1 MKIVQIDGV
10 KGVITA
16 VFMGACLFSG
26 FVLCP
31 GYVAMSLWNK
41 YLVNLY
47 MFPTLNLFQGVLLWG
62 IAVITYCIL
71 SKKGFAIS
79 FKNTPELSDAELNS
93 IIQRAKIDSRMRMR
107 MMNTMISKTDKFE
120 VHKENIVK
128 STSVEKESLV
138 SSPISISSKKES
150 AEKSEN
156 EDISKIK

>member
-79 FKNTPELSDAELNS
+79 FKNTPELSDSELNS
-93 IIQRAKIDSRMRMR
+93 IIQHAKIDSRMR
-107 MMNTMISKTDKFE
+107 MMNTMISKADKFE
-120 VHKENIVK
+120 VHKNDVLK
-128 STSVEKESLV
+128 TQTSDNKDSSLI
-138 SSPISISSKKES
+138 SSPISISSKKDSVEN
-150 AEKSEN
+150 SEEEN
-156 EDISKIK
+156 ISKIK

>member
-16 VFMGACLFSG
+16 VFMGACPFSG

-31 GYVAMSLWNK
+31 GYAAMSLWNK

-93 IIQRAKIDSRMRMR
+93 IIQRAKIDSRMRM
-107 MMNTMISKTDKFE
+107 MNTMISKTDKFE
-120 VHKENIVK
+120 VRKENIVK
-128 STSVEKESLV
+128 SASVEKESLV

>member
-26 FVLCP
+26 FVLYP
-31 GYVAMSLWNK
+31 GYAAMSLWNK

-79 FKNTPELSDAELNS
+79 FKNTPELSDSELNS
-93 IIQRAKIDSRMRMR
+93 IIQRAKIDSRMRM
-107 MMNTMISKTDKFE
+107 MNTMISKADKFE
-120 VHKENIVK
+120 VHKNDVLK
-128 STSVEKESLV
+128 AQTSDNKDSSLI
-138 SSPISISSKKES
+138 SSPISISSKKDSVEN
-150 AEKSEN
+150 SEEEN
-156 EDISKIK
+156 ISKIK

>member
-31 GYVAMSLWNK
+31 GYAAMSLWNK

-93 IIQRAKIDSRMRMR
+93 IIQRAKIDSRMRM
-107 MMNTMISKTDKFE
+107 MNTMISKTDKFE
-120 VHKENIVK
+120 VRKENIVK

-156 EDISKIK
+156 KDISKIK

>member
-31 GYVAMSLWNK
+31 GYAAMSLWNK

-79 FKNTPELSDAELNS
+79 FKNTPELSDSELNS
-93 IIQRAKIDSRMRMR
+93 IIQHAKIDSRMR
-107 MMNTMISKTDKFE
+107 MMNTMISKADKFE
-120 VHKENIVK
+120 VHKNDVLK
-128 STSVEKESLV
+128 TQTSDNKDSSLI
-138 SSPISISSKKES
+138 SSPISISSKKDSVEN
-150 AEKSEN
+150 SEEEN
-156 EDISKIK
+156 ISKIK

>member
-1 MKIVQIDGV
+1 
-10 KGVITA
+10 
-16 VFMGACLFSG
+16 
-26 FVLCP
+26 
-31 GYVAMSLWNK
+31 MSLWNK

-93 IIQRAKIDSRMRMR
+93 IIQRAKIDSRMRM
-107 MMNTMISKTDKFE
+107 MNTMISKTDKFE
-120 VHKENIVK
+120 VRKENIVK
-128 STSVEKESLV
+128 SASVEKESLV